1 MYVSAFVFILSMQLL
16 ESRSNEAQKGE
27 AEKLPLPGIAKTF
40 SIPSEFHLCT
50 SYTLSTSTFNRK
62 RFLKPGTSGDNV
74 RLDGTEAP
82 ETAETTSSPGQS
94 VSFDFHSVLRLNP
107 NIWTSYQPA
116 SSLISYLVKLTMS
129 TSTYKK
135 IFFKP
140 GTSTDTSGDIP
151 NVRPDAT
158 ETPDSAETTSS
169 PGQNVSFGFHPVSCG
184 KLSTQI

>member
-1 MYVSAFVFILSMQLL
+1 ML
-16 ESRSNEAQKGE
+16 EPKSNQAQKGE

-40 SIPSEFHLCT
+40 SIPLEFHLCT

-62 RFLKPGTSGDNV
+62 RFLKPGDNV
-74 RLDGTEAP
+74 RLGGTEAP

-129 TSTYKK
+129 TTTYKK
-135 IFFKP
+135 IFVKP
-140 GTSTDTSGDIP
+140 GTSRDTSGDIP